1 MNDFSPTLQQKAAI
15 DCDESVIV
23 TACPGSGKTTV
34 MKEKI
39 RKITPELPSHKGVI
53 AITYTK
59 KASEEL
65 RDKCKENAHDTKRSF
80 FGTIDSFCLKELI
93 LPFLARIWGS
103 EPSECQIVKSLNSHQ
118 LLFLSADYS
127 SPTLDN
133 MLNDS
138 GFKKLYDDGILW
150 MNSFSAL
157 SLLVLKESLAAQRY
171 IKSRYSH
178 VFIDEYQD
186 SSESQ
191 HKLFITLFEL
201 GLTAIAVG
209 DVDQSIYRFRGSKP
223 EFLIELTKDS
233 SNFHHFNLDINH
245 RCHPSI
251 VNYASRLLDPN
262 YQLLTHDD
270 EINVYRILLDGNL
283 ENAGVTITS
292 WISEWLDKG
301 DIEHAS
307 DVAILGKKENSL
319 KQIATGLNID
329 YRLYID
335 TPLNFIGTQ
344 CADLYTDLLLYK
356 FKAISTAQ
364 DLIEK
369 HISILATGTIKI
381 PELRRRLKALRAED
395 GLDCFIEQCNYFA
408 ALFNLGDTPDE
419 NEALKVIWGNET
431 LLKLF
436 KPKDQDEVQVMTLH
450 KSKGLEFKIVLHFDL
465 EEWSFPH
472 RIPGANWE
480 DVNYPSLEQ
489 DTNLHYVGIT
499 RAEQCCVLIRT
510 SLRQNAS
517 GGYGNSRPSYFL
529 GLDPLE
535 GLYQ

>member
-1 MNDFSPTLQQKAAI
+1 MSIFSPTLQQQAAI
-15 DCDESVIV
+15 DCEDSVII

-34 MKEKI
+34 MTEKI
-39 RKITPELPSHKGVI
+39 RKITPDLPSHKGVI
-53 AITYTK
+53 AITFTK

-65 RDKCKENAHDTKRSF
+65 GNRCKENAHDTKRSF

-93 LPFLARIWGS
+93 LPFLARVWGGV
-103 EPSECQIVKSLNSHQ
+103 PSECQIVKSLDSHQ
-118 LLFLSADYS
+118 QLFLSGEYS
-127 SPTLDN
+127 SPTVDN
-133 MLNDS
+133 IINNP

-157 SLLVLKESLAAQRY
+157 SLLVLQESLAAQRY
-171 IKSRYSH
+171 IKARYSH

-191 HKLFITLFEL
+191 HNLFIALFKL

-233 SNFHHFNLDINH
+233 ANFHHFNLDINH

-262 YQLLTHDD
+262 YQLLAHDD
-270 EINVYRILLDGNL
+270 EIKVFRIILNGNL
-283 ENAGVTITS
+283 KNAGETITT
-292 WISEWLDKG
+292 WIAEWVGDK
-301 DIEHAS
+301 DVDHVS
-307 DVAILGKKENSL
+307 DVAILAKKENSL
-319 KQIATGLNID
+319 KELSSGLNID

-335 TPLNFIGTQ
+335 TPLDSIGTE
-344 CADLYTDLLLYK
+344 CADIYTDILLYRYK
-356 FKAISTAQ
+356 TISTAQ
-364 DLIEK
+364 DFIDK
-369 HISILATGTIKI
+369 YFNRTNSVNAS
-381 PELRRRLKALRAED
+381 ELRCKLKSMREEHDLES
-395 GLDCFIEQCNYFA
+395 FINKCNYFS
-408 ALFNLGDTPDE
+408 ALMGIDNSLAE
-419 NEALKVIWGNET
+419 NEAVKSIWGNET

-436 KPKDQDEVQVMTLH
+436 KPVSNDEVQIMTLH
-450 KSKGLEFKIVLHFDL
+450 KSKGLEFKVVLHIDL

-472 RIPGANWE
+472 RIPGDNWDE
-480 DVNYPSLEQ
+480 VIYPSLDQ

-499 RAEQCCVLIRT
+499 RAEQLCVLIRT
-510 SLRQNAS
+510 SLRRNAS

-529 GLDPLE
+529 GLNQLE